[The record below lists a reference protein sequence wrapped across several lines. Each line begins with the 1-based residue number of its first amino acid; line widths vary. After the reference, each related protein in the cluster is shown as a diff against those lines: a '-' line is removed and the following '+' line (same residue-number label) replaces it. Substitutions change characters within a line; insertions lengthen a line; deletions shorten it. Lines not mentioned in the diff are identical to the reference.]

1 MAQSPAIAPRSPAI
15 YRAMQIA
22 GQFQKHDS
30 ADFARDLN
38 LCMNVLG
45 CEWTNVLTSLLITS
59 AISNGMLKVVARGN
73 NPGSFASV
81 EFISTLNLAFN
92 FVPGACLFLV
102 YFMHWVLYK

>member
-45 CEWTNVLTSLLITS
+45 CEWTNVLTSLLIIS
-59 AISNGMLKVVARGN
+59 AISNGMLKVVAKGN
-73 NPGSFASV
+73 NLCSFASV
-81 EFISTLNLAFN
+81 VL
-92 FVPGACLFLV
+92 LV
-102 YFMHWVLYK
+102 